1 MKKAIK
7 ILLVFIVLSNSVAN
21 AQYVVKGTNVVS
33 AGIGIGSAIGT
44 YTHSS
49 QTPGFSIQYERG
61 IWEIPGPGVISLGGY
76 LGTKSFRNKQYGYTQ
91 NWNYTVIGVRGA
103 YHYNDLKRFNNKF
116 LDKLDVYGGVMVSFN
131 ILHYSDDFPAGSVYN
146 HDYNSAPG
154 ASLFVGGRYFIT
166 NNFAVYSELG
176 YGVSILNVGVSLKF

>member
-1 MKKAIK
+1 MKKAIRV
-7 ILLVFIVLSNSVAN
+7 LLVFIVLGSSVAN
-21 AQYVVKGTNVVS
+21 AQNFVRGTNVIS
-33 AGIGIGSAIGT
+33 AGIGIGSAIGS

-49 QTPGFSIQYERG
+49 QSPGFSIQYERG
-61 IWEIPGPGVISLGGY
+61 VWDVPGPGVISLGGY
-76 LGTKSFRNKQYGYTQ
+76 LGIKSYRYKHNNYTE
-91 NWNYTVIGVRGA
+91 NWNYTVIGIRGA

-131 ILHYSDDFPAGSVYN
+131 ILNYTNDYPSNYPYN
-146 HDYNSAPG
+146 NDYNSAPG

-176 YGVSILNVGVSLKF
+176 YGVSILNIGVSLKF